1 MAASMR
7 AFGAALAPETR
18 GTLAVLLAFLT
29 FGTMDTMAKYLAETL
44 HPVQVVWARYA
55 SQMFWILLALAPR
68 LHVLARTQNPGLQ
81 FLRSALLFL
90 STLCFFTGLSLL
102 EFAEAA
108 ALIQTA
114 PLFITALAVPLLGE
128 AVGIRRWM
136 GVAIGLVGALIIV
149 RPGLGVFQ
157 PAALF
162 PLAGA
167 VSLALYQITTRMLS
181 AGDRIQTTMLYTA
194 GVGTLVASIA
204 VPFFWLPPTPLQ
216 AAMMAVMG
224 IFAGC
229 GHLALVYGLGQAQA
243 SVLAPLNYTALV
255 WATLFGYLFFSEL
268 PDALT
273 VAGAVTVVA
282 AGLYVWHRERMARLG
297 AATRGG

>member
-1 MAASMR
+1 MATSLR
-7 AFGAALAPETR
+7 AFGAALTPETR

-29 FGTMDTMAKYLAETL
+29 FGMMDTMAKHLAETL
-44 HPVQVVWARYA
+44 HPVQVVWARYT
-55 SQMFWILLALAPR
+55 SQMFWILLLLSPR
-68 LHVLARTQNPGLQ
+68 LKLLARTANPGLQ
-81 FLRSALLFL
+81 LVRSALLFL

-102 EFAEAA
+102 KFAEAA

-114 PLFITALAVPLLGE
+114 PLFITALAVPILGE
-128 AVGIRRWM
+128 AVGLRRWA
-136 GVAIGLVGALIIV
+136 GVAVGLVGALIIV

-181 AGDRIQTTMLYTA
+181 AGDRIWTTMLYTA
-194 GVGTLVASIA
+194 GVGTLVASLA
-204 VPFFWLPPTPLQ
+204 VPFFWLPPTPIQ
-216 AAMMAVMG
+216 AGMMAVMG

-243 SVLAPLNYTALV
+243 SVLAPFNYTALV

-268 PDALT
+268 PDAMT
-273 VAGAVTVVA
+273 VLGAAIVVG
-282 AGLYVWHRERMARLG
+282 AGLYVWHRERLRKL
-297 AATRGG
+297 AAAPSRA